1 MLIGFNEVTLEELA
15 LINCGH
21 IDGDKGIVV
30 IGDYTLW
37 KRFRLF

>member
-1 MLIGFNEVTLEELA
+1 MLIGFDEITIEELA

-30 IGDYTLW
+30 IGDYTL
-37 KRFRLF
+37 

>member
-1 MLIGFNEVTLEELA
+1 MLIGFDEVTLEELA

-30 IGDYTLW
+30 IGEYSL
-37 KRFRLF
+37 

>member
-1 MLIGFNEVTLEELA
+1 MLIGFNEITLEELT

-30 IGDYTLW
+30 VGDYIL
-37 KRFRLF
+37 